1 MLKIPEVCDLFLY
14 ILKRESIMRVFEVKS
29 RKYMIEVNIMKK
41 AVAMM
46 MTAAMGMAVLAG
58 CGSSSSAAPAS
69 SAVSEAPASSA
80 ASEAGSAVSEVSAA
94 SEASA
99 AETTGEYKLAAD
111 GVLTMGTNAAFP
123 PYEYYDGETIVGID
137 AEISQAIADKLGLT
151 LEIVDM
157 DFGSLTA
164 AVQSGKVDIAAA
176 GMTVTEERLQ
186 NVDFT
191 DSYSTGVQ
199 VVIVPED
206 SDIASIDDLEGK
218 LIGVQ
223 DATTGHIYCSD
234 DFGEENVV
242 AYNNGAM
249 AVQALKDGKVDCV
262 VIDQEPA
269 KNFVQLNEGL
279 KILETEYVTEDYAIA
294 VAKDNT
300 ALKDAINAAMAE
312 LKEDGTI
319 QGILDK
325 YITAE

>member
-1 MLKIPEVCDLFLY
+1 
-14 ILKRESIMRVFEVKS
+14 MRVFEVNS

-46 MTAAMGMAVLAG
+46 MTAAMGMAMLAG
-58 CGSSSSAAPAS
+58 CGSSSSEAPASAAS

-80 ASEAGSAVSEVSAA
+80 ASEAASAAEETASAA

-123 PYEYYDGETIVGID
+123 PYEYYEGDAIVGID
-137 AEISQAIADKLGLT
+137 AEISQAIADKLGLK

-164 AVQSGKVDIAAA
+164 AVQSGKIDIAAA

-206 SDIASIDDLEGK
+206 SAIASIDDLEGK

-279 KILETEYVTEDYAIA
+279 KILDTEYVTEDYAIA

>member
-1 MLKIPEVCDLFLY
+1 
-14 ILKRESIMRVFEVKS
+14 MRLFEVNS
-29 RKYMIEVNIMKK
+29 RKYMIEVNSMKK

-69 SAVSEAPASSA
+69 AASSAVSEAS
-80 ASEAGSAVSEVSAA
+80 SAVSEASSAA

-99 AETTGEYKLAAD
+99 AGETSAVETTGEYKLATD
-111 GVLTMGTNAAFP
+111 GVLTMGTNATFP
-123 PYEYYDGETIVGID
+123 PYEYYEGDKIVGID
-137 AEISQAIADKLGLT
+137 AEISQAIAEKLGLT

-157 DFGSLTA
+157 DFNSLVS
-164 AVQSGKVDIAAA
+164 AVQSGKIDISAA
-176 GMTVTEERLQ
+176 GMTVTEDRLQ

-199 VVIVPED
+199 VVIVTED
-206 SDIASIDDLEGK
+206 SDIASVDDLTGK

-223 DATTGHIYCSD
+223 DAPTGHIYCYD
-234 DFGEENVV
+234 DFGEENVI
-242 AYNNGAM
+242 AYNSGAM

-269 KNFVQLNEGL
+269 KNFVAVNEGL
-279 KILETEYVTEDYAIA
+279 KILDTEYVTEDYAIA
-294 VAKDNT
+294 VAKENT

-312 LKEDGTI
+312 LKEDGTS

-325 YITAE
+325 YISAE

>member
-1 MLKIPEVCDLFLY
+1 
-14 ILKRESIMRVFEVKS
+14 MRLFEVNS

-46 MTAAMGMAVLAG
+46 MTAAMGMAMLAG
-58 CGSSSSAAPAS
+58 CGSSSSEAPA
-69 SAVSEAPASSA
+69 SAVSEASAA
-80 ASEAGSAVSEVSAA
+80 ASEAASAA

-99 AETTGEYKLAAD
+99 AETTGEYKLATD

-123 PYEYYDGETIVGID
+123 PYEYYEGDAIVGID
-137 AEISQAIADKLGLT
+137 AEISQAIADKLGLK
-151 LEIVDM
+151 LEIEDM
-157 DFGSLTA
+157 DFGSLVA
-164 AVQSGKVDIAAA
+164 AVQSGKVDISAA
-176 GMTVTEERLQ
+176 GMTVNEERLQ

-199 VVIVPED
+199 VVIVAED
-206 SDIASIDDLEGK
+206 SDIASVDDLEGK

-269 KNFVQLNEGL
+269 KNFVQVNEGL
-279 KILETEYVTEDYAIA
+279 KILDTEYVTEDYAIA
-294 VAKDNT
+294 IAKENT

-325 YITAE
+325 YISAE

>member
-1 MLKIPEVCDLFLY
+1 
-14 ILKRESIMRVFEVKS
+14 MRLFEVNS

-69 SAVSEAPASSA
+69 SAVSEAASAVSEAPASSA

-99 AETTGEYKLAAD
+99 VETTGEYTLATD
-111 GVLTMGTNAAFP
+111 GVLTMGTNATFP
-123 PYEYYDGETIVGID
+123 PYEYYEGDKIVGID
-137 AEISQAIADKLGLT
+137 AEISQAIAEKLGLT

-157 DFGSLTA
+157 DFNSLVS
-164 AVQSGKVDIAAA
+164 AVQSGKIDISAA
-176 GMTVTEERLQ
+176 GMTVTEDRLQ

-206 SDIASIDDLEGK
+206 SDIASVDDLAGK

-234 DFGEENVV
+234 DFGEENVI

-269 KNFVQLNEGL
+269 KNFVAVNEGL
-279 KILETEYVTEDYAIA
+279 KILDTEYVTEDYAIA
-294 VAKDNT
+294 IAKDNT

-325 YITAE
+325 YISAE

>member
-1 MLKIPEVCDLFLY
+1 MRLF
-14 ILKRESIMRVFEVKS
+14 EAKS

-46 MTAAMGMAVLAG
+46 MTEAMGMAVLAG

-69 SAVSEAPASSA
+69 AASSAVSEAS
-80 ASEAGSAVSEVSAA
+80 SAVSEASSAA

-99 AETTGEYKLAAD
+99 AGETSAVETTGEYKLATD
-111 GVLTMGTNAAFP
+111 GVLTMGTNATFP
-123 PYEYYDGETIVGID
+123 PYEYYEGDKIVGID
-137 AEISQAIADKLGLT
+137 AEISQAIAEKLGLT

-157 DFGSLTA
+157 DFNSLVS
-164 AVQSGKVDIAAA
+164 AVQSGKIDISAA
-176 GMTVTEERLQ
+176 GMTVTEDRLQ

-206 SDIASIDDLEGK
+206 SEIASVDDLAGK

-234 DFGEENVV
+234 DFGEENVI
-242 AYNNGAM
+242 AYNSGAM

-269 KNFVQLNEGL
+269 KNFVAVNEGL
-279 KILETEYVTEDYAIA
+279 KILDTEYVTEDYAIA
-294 VAKDNT
+294 VAKENT

-325 YITAE
+325 YISAE

>member
-1 MLKIPEVCDLFLY
+1 MRLF
-14 ILKRESIMRVFEVKS
+14 EAKS

-69 SAVSEAPASSA
+69 SAASEAASTVSEAPASSA
-80 ASEAGSAVSEVSAA
+80 VSEAGSAVSEVSAA

-99 AETTGEYKLAAD
+99 AETTGEYKLATD
-111 GVLTMGTNAAFP
+111 GVLTMGTNATFP
-123 PYEYYDGETIVGID
+123 PYEYYEGDKIVGID
-137 AEISQAIADKLGLT
+137 AEISQAIAEKLGLT

-157 DFGSLTA
+157 DFNSLVS
-164 AVQSGKVDIAAA
+164 AVQSGKIDISAA
-176 GMTVTEERLQ
+176 GMTVTEDRLQ

-199 VVIVPED
+199 VVIVTED
-206 SDIASIDDLEGK
+206 SDIASVDDLTGK

-234 DFGEENVV
+234 DFGEENVI
-242 AYNNGAM
+242 AYNSGAM

-269 KNFVQLNEGL
+269 KNFVAVNEGL
-279 KILETEYVTEDYAIA
+279 KILDTEYVTEDYAIA
-294 VAKDNT
+294 VAKENT

-325 YITAE
+325 YISAE

>member
-1 MLKIPEVCDLFLY
+1 
-14 ILKRESIMRVFEVKS
+14 MRLFEVNS

-46 MTAAMGMAVLAG
+46 MTAAMGISVLAG
-58 CGSSSSAAPAS
+58 CGSSSSEAASSTVS
-69 SAVSEAPASSA
+69 SAVSEQASAVSSA
-80 ASEAGSAVSEVSAA
+80 AEESAPETSAA
-94 SEASA
+94 SV
-99 AETTGEYKLAAD
+99 AETTGEYKLATE
-111 GVLTMGTNAAFP
+111 GVLTMGTNATFP
-123 PYEYYDGETIVGID
+123 PYEFYDGDTVVGID
-137 AEISQAIADKLGLT
+137 AEICQAIAEKLGLT

-157 DFGSLTA
+157 DFNSLVT
-164 AVQSGKVDIAAA
+164 AVQSGKIDISAA
-176 GMTVTEERLQ
+176 GMTVREDRLV

-206 SDIASIDDLEGK
+206 SDIASVDDLAGK

-242 AYNNGAM
+242 AYNSGAV

-269 KNFVQLNEGL
+269 KNFVQVNEGL

-300 ALKDAINAAMAE
+300 ALKDAINTAMAE
-312 LKEDGTI
+312 LKTDGTI
-319 QGILDK
+319 QSILDK
-325 YITAE
+325 YISAE

>member
-1 MLKIPEVCDLFLY
+1 
-14 ILKRESIMRVFEVKS
+14 MRVFEVKS

-69 SAVSEAPASSA
+69 SAASEAASA

-164 AVQSGKVDIAAA
+164 AVQSGKIDIAAA

>member
-1 MLKIPEVCDLFLY
+1 
-14 ILKRESIMRVFEVKS
+14 
-29 RKYMIEVNIMKK
+29 MKK

-46 MTAAMGMAVLAG
+46 MTAAMGMAMLAG
-58 CGSSSSAAPAS
+58 CGSSSSEAPAS
-69 SAVSEAPASSA
+69 AASEASVASEASAVSEAASSA
-80 ASEAGSAVSEVSAA
+80 AAET
-94 SEASA
+94 SA
-99 AETTGEYKLAAD
+99 AETTGEYKLATD

-123 PYEYYDGETIVGID
+123 PYEYYEGDSIVGID
-137 AEISQAIADKLGLT
+137 AEISQAIAEKLGLT

-157 DFGSLTA
+157 DFNSLVS
-164 AVQSGKVDIAAA
+164 AVQAGKIDISAA
-176 GMTVTEERLQ
+176 GMTVREDRLE

-191 DSYSTGVQ
+191 DSYATGVQ
-199 VVIVPED
+199 VVIVAED
-206 SDIASIDDLEGK
+206 SDIASVDDLAGK

-269 KNFVQLNEGL
+269 KNFVAVNEGL
-279 KILETEYVTEDYAIA
+279 KILDTEYVTEDYAIA

-319 QGILDK
+319 QSILDK
-325 YITAE
+325 YISAE

>member
-1 MLKIPEVCDLFLY
+1 
-14 ILKRESIMRVFEVKS
+14 MRLFEVNS

-69 SAVSEAPASSA
+69 STVSEAASAVSEAPASSA

-99 AETTGEYKLAAD
+99 VETTGEYKLATD
-111 GVLTMGTNAAFP
+111 GVLTMGTNATFP
-123 PYEYYDGETIVGID
+123 PYEYYEGDKIVGID
-137 AEISQAIADKLGLT
+137 AEISQAIAEKLGLT

-157 DFGSLTA
+157 DFNSLVS
-164 AVQSGKVDIAAA
+164 AVQSGKIDISAA
-176 GMTVTEERLQ
+176 GMTVTEDRLQ

-206 SDIASIDDLEGK
+206 SDIASVDDLAGK

-234 DFGEENVV
+234 DFGEENVI
-242 AYNNGAM
+242 AYNSGAM

-269 KNFVQLNEGL
+269 KNFVAVNEGL
-279 KILETEYVTEDYAIA
+279 KILDTEYVTEDYAIA
-294 VAKDNT
+294 VAKENT

-325 YITAE
+325 YISAE

>member
-1 MLKIPEVCDLFLY
+1 
-14 ILKRESIMRVFEVKS
+14 MRLFEVNS

-46 MTAAMGMAVLAG
+46 MTAAMGISVLAG
-58 CGSSSSAAPAS
+58 CGSSSSEAASSTVS
-69 SAVSEAPASSA
+69 SAVSEQASAVSSA
-80 ASEAGSAVSEVSAA
+80 AEESAPETSAA
-94 SEASA
+94 SV
-99 AETTGEYKLAAD
+99 AETTGEYKLATE
-111 GVLTMGTNAAFP
+111 GVLTMGTNATFP
-123 PYEYYDGETIVGID
+123 PYEFYDGDTVVGID
-137 AEISQAIADKLGLT
+137 AEICQAIAEKLGLT

-157 DFGSLTA
+157 DFNSLVT
-164 AVQSGKVDIAAA
+164 AVQSGKIDISAA
-176 GMTVTEERLQ
+176 GMTVTEDRLV

-206 SDIASIDDLEGK
+206 SDIASVDDLAGK

-242 AYNNGAM
+242 AYNSGAV

-269 KNFVQLNEGL
+269 KNFVQVNEGL

-300 ALKDAINAAMAE
+300 ALKDAINTAMAE
-312 LKEDGTI
+312 LKTDGTI
-319 QGILDK
+319 QSILDK
-325 YITAE
+325 YISAE

>member
-1 MLKIPEVCDLFLY
+1 
-14 ILKRESIMRVFEVKS
+14 MRLFEVNS

-69 SAVSEAPASSA
+69 AASSAVSEAS
-80 ASEAGSAVSEVSAA
+80 SAVSEASSAA

-99 AETTGEYKLAAD
+99 AGETSAVETTGEYKLATD
-111 GVLTMGTNAAFP
+111 GVLTMGTNATFP
-123 PYEYYDGETIVGID
+123 PYEYYEGEKIVGID
-137 AEISQAIADKLGLT
+137 AEISQAIAEKLGLT

-157 DFGSLTA
+157 DFNSLVS
-164 AVQSGKVDIAAA
+164 AVQSGKIDISAA
-176 GMTVTEERLQ
+176 GMTVTEDRLQ

-199 VVIVPED
+199 VVIVSED
-206 SDIASIDDLEGK
+206 SDIASVDDLAGK

-234 DFGEENVV
+234 DFGEENVI
-242 AYNNGAM
+242 AYNSGAM

-269 KNFVQLNEGL
+269 KNFVAVNEGL
-279 KILETEYVTEDYAIA
+279 KILDTEYVTEDYAIA
-294 VAKDNT
+294 VAKENT

-325 YITAE
+325 YISAE

>member
-1 MLKIPEVCDLFLY
+1 
-14 ILKRESIMRVFEVKS
+14 
-29 RKYMIEVNIMKK
+29 
-41 AVAMM
+41 
-46 MTAAMGMAVLAG
+46 
-58 CGSSSSAAPAS
+58 
-69 SAVSEAPASSA
+69 
-80 ASEAGSAVSEVSAA
+80 
-94 SEASA
+94 
-99 AETTGEYKLAAD
+99 
-111 GVLTMGTNAAFP
+111 MGTNATFP
-123 PYEYYDGETIVGID
+123 PYEYYEGDKIVGID
-137 AEISQAIADKLGLT
+137 AEISQAIAEKLGLT

-157 DFGSLTA
+157 DFNSLVS
-164 AVQSGKVDIAAA
+164 AVQSGKIDISAA
-176 GMTVTEERLQ
+176 GMTVTEDRLQ

-206 SDIASIDDLEGK
+206 SEIASVDDLAGK

-234 DFGEENVV
+234 DFGEENVI
-242 AYNNGAM
+242 AYNSGAM

-269 KNFVQLNEGL
+269 KNFVAVNEGL
-279 KILETEYVTEDYAIA
+279 KILDTEYVTEDYAIA
-294 VAKDNT
+294 VAKENT

-325 YITAE
+325 YISAE

>member
-1 MLKIPEVCDLFLY
+1 
-14 ILKRESIMRVFEVKS
+14 MRLFEVNS

-69 SAVSEAPASSA
+69 SAVSEAASAVSEAPASSA

-99 AETTGEYKLAAD
+99 VETTGEYKLATD
-111 GVLTMGTNAAFP
+111 GVLTMGTNATFP
-123 PYEYYDGETIVGID
+123 PYEYYEGDKIVGID
-137 AEISQAIADKLGLT
+137 AEISQAIAEKLGLT

-157 DFGSLTA
+157 DFNSLVS
-164 AVQSGKVDIAAA
+164 AVQSGKIDISAA
-176 GMTVTEERLQ
+176 GMTVTEDRLQ

-206 SDIASIDDLEGK
+206 SDIASVDDLAGK

-234 DFGEENVV
+234 DFGEENVI

-269 KNFVQLNEGL
+269 KNFVAVNEGL
-279 KILETEYVTEDYAIA
+279 KILDTEYVTEDYAIA
-294 VAKDNT
+294 IAKDNT

-325 YITAE
+325 YISAE